1 MVSNYLDKS
10 NRLFWRRQWHP
21 TLVFLPGKSHGP
33 RSMVRLQSMGSQRV
47 GHDFT
52 FTFVH
57 WRRKWQPTPVFLP
70 RESQGRGAWWAA
82 VYGVTQSCTR
92 LTWLSSSSSNR
103 LFIVMVLYSKFTFY
117 LCTVELILFDEQF
130 YEFRYMYAVILINT
144 TTIKIKTSQIPS
156 WCSLC
161 SLHLPWNQLLEMTDL
176 LFLTYILPFP
186 KMSHKW
192 INNICK
198 LLDYPLSFRMIL
210 LRFINVAPSI
220 SSSQT
225 ELYWWA
231 LHSVLQFVY
240 SFIKNFFTKYIS
252 DSNIKLFLGL
262 KTKIWKYLGHTA
274 YKVVYFVF
282 III

>member
-1 MVSNYLDKS
+1 MNSFMSLDIC
-10 NRLFWRRQWHP
+10 
-21 TLVFLPGKSHGP
+21 
-33 RSMVRLQSMGSQRV
+33 MQSYNKHDHSQ
-47 GHDFT
+47 D
-52 FTFVH
+52 
-57 WRRKWQPTPVFLP
+57 K
-70 RESQGRGAWWAA
+70 E
-82 VYGVTQSCTR
+82 
-92 LTWLSSSSSNR
+92 LS
-103 LFIVMVLYSKFTFY
+103 T
-117 LCTVELILFDEQF
+117 C
-130 YEFRYMYAVILINT
+130 
-144 TTIKIKTSQIPS
+144 QIPS

-161 SLHLPWNQLLEMTDL
+161 SLYLPWNQLLEMTDL

-198 LLDYPLSFRMIL
+198 LLDCPLSFRMIL
-210 LRFINVAPSI
+210 SRFINVAPSI
-220 SSSQT
+220 SSSRT

-240 SFIKNFFTKYIS
+240 SFIKNFFTKYLS

-274 YKVVYFVF
+274 YKVVYFIF